1 MSIKAV
7 VKPGVK
13 GYGPLGNMIIATLL
27 DLALKGKNEA
37 ITISSLAAACDVPT
51 QAMLT
56 KLRDLQ
62 VIGVVRADSLFGFGL
77 GDEESEVGSIALRMP
92 TINVEVLQH
101 ALPEVSDSAPKA
113 DAKHFGD
120 RLDLL
125 IERDSIMLECGWADG
140 TPFWWR
146 VGCVA
151 DQESDCVVLSAMREL
166 WDSESE
172 PAEPAFTDEQGQIW
186 VPLVEARKFGPNQF
200 GEAGAREEAVAW
212 LREMLEGFDPSDE
225 QREFHGL
232 GPAPVTH
239 PLGDIDPLPDESLE
253 IPENLDDETEVEAK
267 PMKGRKKKAS

>member
-7 VKPGVK
+7 VKPGVR
-13 GYGPLGNMIIATLL
+13 GFGPLGNMIVATLL
-27 DLALKGKNEA
+27 DLALKGKDDA
-37 ITISSLAAACDVPT
+37 ITIPSLAAACDVST
-51 QAMLT
+51 QALLA
-56 KLRDLQ
+56 KLRDLRNL
-62 VIGVVRADSLFGFGL
+62 GVVRTDSLLGFDL
-77 GDEESEVGSIALRMP
+77 SDDDSEVGSIALRMP

-101 ALPEVSDSAPKA
+101 ALPEVSDNDSKA
-113 DAKHFGD
+113 KAQDFGD

-125 IERDSIMLECGWADG
+125 IERDSIMFECGWADG

-146 VGCVA
+146 AGCVA

-166 WDSESE
+166 WNSESE

-186 VPLVEARKFGPNQF
+186 VPLVEARKFGPSQF

-232 GPAPVTH
+232 SPAPVTH
-239 PLGDIDPLPDESLE
+239 PLGDIDPLPDESPE
-253 IPENLDDETEVEAK
+253 IPESLDDEPESEAK
-267 PMKGRKKKAS
+267 PKGRKKKAS

>member
-13 GYGPLGNMIIATLL
+13 GYGPLGNMIVATLL

-51 QAMLT
+51 QALLA
-56 KLRDLQ
+56 KLSDLQ

-101 ALPEVSDSAPKA
+101 ALPEVSAPKA
-113 DAKHFGD
+113 EAQDFGD

-125 IERDSIMLECGWADG
+125 IERDSIMFECGWADG
-140 TPFWWR
+140 GPFWWR

-186 VPLVEARKFGPNQF
+186 VPLVEARKFGPSQF
-200 GEAGAREEAVAW
+200 GEAGAREDAIAW

-232 GPAPVTH
+232 SPAPVAH
-239 PLGDIDPLPDESLE
+239 PLGDIDPLPDES
-253 IPENLDDETEVEAK
+253 PESLDDETEVESK
-267 PMKGRKKKAS
+267 PKGRKKKAS